1 VPQGANVEVQPNSQQ
16 ATSLLDAQAEPDKR
30 LLQVGIE
37 RVWPQRQPQPKT
49 SALVVEEEKER
60 LERGQWLRTLS
71 PRESAVESASA

>member
-1 VPQGANVEVQPNSQQ
+1 MPQGANVEVQQNSQQ
-16 ATSLLDAQAEPDKR
+16 ATSLLDAHAESDKR
-30 LLQVGIE
+30 LLQFGIG
-37 RVWPQRQPQPKT
+37 RVWPQRLPQPKT